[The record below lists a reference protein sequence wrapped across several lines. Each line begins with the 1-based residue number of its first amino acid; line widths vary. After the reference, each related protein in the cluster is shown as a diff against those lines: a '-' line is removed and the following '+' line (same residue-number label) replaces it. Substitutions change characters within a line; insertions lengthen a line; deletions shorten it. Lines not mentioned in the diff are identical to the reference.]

1 MKKYIVPFL
10 VGILLL
16 VGCSS
21 NEPSENAQKA
31 IDKVVNYLEVANASE
46 DIDYSDIENNFSFK
60 IYEDSNTK
68 ALLIESYSP
77 SKEEPN
83 KYLDHYYYD
92 IDTDNLTY
100 YAADSDYNKKL
111 DSGDYSIIYT
121 SGKFAE

>member
-1 MKKYIVPFL
+1 MKKYIIPFL

-31 IDKVVNYLEVANASE
+31 IDSITERYKDEYKG
-46 DIDYSDIENNFSFK
+46 DINENFSFK
-60 IYEDSNTK
+60 IYEDSKTNYIL
-68 ALLIESYSP
+68 AEAYVPDNENPNSY
-77 SKEEPN
+77 
-83 KYLDHYYYD
+83 LGHYFYD
-92 IDTDNLTY
+92 IDNNDLTY
-100 YAADSDYNKKL
+100 YAADSDYDKKM